1 MYRLTGYRFC
11 TKALRQ
17 KSEDVDYHSLN
28 FKMIYHFLDWN
39 LNQRTGK
46 NGRSKRGL
54 KSKSS
59 LVTFWC
65 IFRLAFERATTFKID
80 ELIDRRRLSNVRI
93 SLVTYTTSS
102 LDYKL
107 YCLSHLMSL
116 PLRCTP
122 RHWLK
127 DQAIS
132 GTTFAASNILESEAI
147 RIHYPY
153 QRPTI

>member
-1 MYRLTGYRFC
+1 MKDGASESFVTHNGGVYRLTGYRFC

-65 IFRLAFERATTFKID
+65 LFRLAFERATTFKID

-93 SLVTYTTSS
+93 FLIHVQPAVWTTNCNGFPIS
-102 LDYKL
+102 
-107 YCLSHLMSL
+107 CF
-116 PLRCTP
+116 LRC
-122 RHWLK
+122 
-127 DQAIS
+127 
-132 GTTFAASNILESEAI
+132 AALPDITSEI
-147 RIHYPY
+147 RPCPAPHLLPQIC
-153 QRPTI
+153 